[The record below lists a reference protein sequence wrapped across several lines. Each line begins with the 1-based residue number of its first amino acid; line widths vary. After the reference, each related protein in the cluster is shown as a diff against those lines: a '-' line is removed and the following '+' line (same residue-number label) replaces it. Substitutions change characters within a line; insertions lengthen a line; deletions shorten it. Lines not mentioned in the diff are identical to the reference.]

1 MKKKYRQ
8 LSQYQK
14 NFSVD
19 WSLEPTVCVMCGV
32 SQECKCEILNCEKCL
47 KYATECICFDN
58 LCDKC
63 QYLPVDCK
71 CSIDKDK

>member
-1 MKKKYRQ
+1 MKKKSRQ

-47 KYATECICFDN
+47 KYATFIIKNFHISKICF
-58 LCDKC
+58 
-63 QYLPVDCK
+63 
-71 CSIDKDK
+71 